1 MGAASAAWDRADDSE
16 AAADRHKCPF
26 EALSRFLSARGL
38 RYMWRAAISG
48 GGAEGTMQQRW
59 GLPIVAWPS
68 RLRPNYWDG
77 VALPLVL
84 GSVVLLAWASRQMGA
99 PYRLGQALAISLDPR
114 YLPEYGLRTV
124 LRMALALA
132 ASLAFSLAYAAFAAK
147 SRRAE
152 KLLIPVLDIL
162 QSVPILGFLSIT
174 VTGFIALF
182 PGSLMGYECA
192 AIFAIFTSQAW
203 NMTFSLYQSFIGV
216 PQDLREAARMY
227 HLSPWQSF
235 WQLEVPFATP
245 QLIWNMMMSVSGG
258 WFFVVASEAISVNGQ
273 DVKLPG
279 IGSYIALAIE
289 QRDLAA
295 VGYAILAM
303 LVLILIYDQLL
314 FRPLLAWAQR
324 FKVEAVTQDEIE
336 PPWFLIMLQR
346 ARLFDVMRSVFDEA
360 AALLSRLARRA
371 APRRAGAHRLRF
383 GAAGARWA
391 DLVWNGL
398 LIAGVAYAL
407 IDIAR
412 FVDSEVGLREVLH
425 VLLLGLC
432 TLARVV
438 VLIALAALIW
448 VPIGVWI
455 GLRPRLARRVQPIVQ
470 FLAAFPANLFFP
482 VAVVAILRFHLNVE
496 IWVSPLMILGT
507 QWYILFNVIAGTLA
521 LPTDYQFVASNLGVS
536 RFLWWRRLILPAIF
550 PAFVTGAVTASG
562 GSWNASIVAE
572 IVRWG
577 NDTLVATGIGA
588 YIAEATEKGDFP
600 RIALGICVLCV
611 YVLLFNRLLWRRLYL
626 LAEERLRLD

>member
-1 MGAASAAWDRADDSE
+1 
-16 AAADRHKCPF
+16 
-26 EALSRFLSARGL
+26 
-38 RYMWRAAISG
+38 
-48 GGAEGTMQQRW
+48 MQQRW

-77 VALPLVL
+77 IALPLVL
-84 GSVVLLAWASRQMGA
+84 GTLVLIGWASRQMSV
-99 PYRLGQALAISLDPR
+99 PYRVGEALPLSLDPSH
-114 YLPEYGLRTV
+114 LPEYGLRTV

-132 ASLAFSLAYAAFAAK
+132 ASLVFSLAYAALAAK
-147 SRRAE
+147 SKRAE

-203 NMTFSLYQSFIGV
+203 NMTFSLYQSFLGV

-235 WQLEVPFATP
+235 WQLEVPFALP
-245 QLIWNMMMSVSGG
+245 GLVWNMMMSVSGG
-258 WFFVVASEAISVNGQ
+258 WFFVVASEAISVAGQ

-279 IGSYIALAIE
+279 IGSYIALAIDR
-289 QRDLAA
+289 RDLAA

-314 FRPLLAWAQR
+314 FRPLLAWCQR
-324 FKVEAVTQDEIE
+324 FKVEAIGTDEIE
-336 PPWFLIMLQR
+336 PPWFLTMLQR
-346 ARLFDVMRSVFDEA
+346 ARLFHLLRTLLDEIVSLASWA
-360 AALLSRLARRA
+360 AKRARPPRA
-371 APRRAGAHRLRF
+371 RLRRHPF
-383 GAAGARWA
+383 ARPRLV
-391 DLVWNGL
+391 DFVWNGL
-398 LIAGVAYAL
+398 LLAGSLYAVVAVV
-407 IDIAR
+407 R
-412 FVDSEVGLREVLH
+412 FVHAEVGWQEVLH
-425 VLLLGLC
+425 VFLLGLA
-432 TLARVV
+432 TLVRVI

-455 GLRPRLARRVQPIVQ
+455 GLRPRLARRVQPVVQ

-536 RFLWWRRLILPAIF
+536 RLLWWRRLVLPGIF

-562 GSWNASIVAE
+562 GSWNASIVSE
-572 IVRWG
+572 VVRWG
-577 NDTLVATGIGA
+577 DTTLVATGIGA
-588 YIAEATEKGDFP
+588 YIAAETETGDFP
-600 RIALGICVLCV
+600 RIALGITVLCL
-611 YVLLFNRLLWRRLYL
+611 YVLLFNRLLWRRLYN